1 MNKSGEYV
9 SNSQIRG
16 KKRIKTKT
24 PHATAFENSNG
35 VVQGI
40 SVMGAGKAEPNSTHF
55 NTKQQYVY
63 TKPLGPSSANPT
75 T

>member
-1 MNKSGEYV
+1 MNKSGECV

-40 SVMGAGKAEPNSTHF
+40 SVMGAGRSEPNGSHY
-55 NTKQQYVY
+55 NTK
-63 TKPLGPSSANPT
+63 
-75 T
+75 